1 MSTLIEAIAKALAE
15 TNELLKTIEAMPDR
29 PFKEDWKKQA
39 QKLKGDL
46 LKDLLKESNRHE
58 C

>member
-29 PFKEDWKKQA
+29 SSKEDWKTRA

-46 LKDLLKESNRHE
+46 LKDLVRESNRHE